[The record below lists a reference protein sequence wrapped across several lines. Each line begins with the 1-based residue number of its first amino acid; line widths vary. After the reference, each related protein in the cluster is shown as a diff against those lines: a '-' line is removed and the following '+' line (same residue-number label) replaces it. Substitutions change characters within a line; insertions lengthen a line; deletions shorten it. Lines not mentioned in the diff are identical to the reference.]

1 MAEFI
6 ITGLILPDV
15 TITIVA
21 VPATAEK
28 TAAQVASDIQTAVQA
43 KVTDSTIPAIEWD
56 GTQSGEARITNA
68 AAIKTAIAAA
78 VTASG
83 KLPTGFTVTNVAD
96 ETFMITTEPSASD
109 AGSATISITVTK
121 TADSTTG
128 TVTITMTIP
137 KTE

>member
-1 MAEFI
+1 M
-6 ITGLILPDV
+6 PDV
-15 TITIVA
+15 TITIDAVA
-21 VPATAEK
+21 AASEK

-43 KVTDSTIPAIEWD
+43 KVTDSTIPAITWD
-56 GTQSGEARITNA
+56 GDQTEEARITNA

-83 KLPTGFTVTNVAD
+83 KLPTGFTVTNAAD
-96 ETFMITTEPSASD
+96 ATFTITAPTASD
-109 AGSATISITVTK
+109 DGSATIEITVTK